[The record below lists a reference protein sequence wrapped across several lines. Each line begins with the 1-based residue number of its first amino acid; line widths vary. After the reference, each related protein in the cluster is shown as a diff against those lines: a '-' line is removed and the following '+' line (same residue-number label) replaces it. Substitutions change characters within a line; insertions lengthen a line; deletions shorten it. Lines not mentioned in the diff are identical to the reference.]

1 MIFLGVQLTILI
13 GKTVPVPA
21 SRLLLESLVSVEVT
35 NSDTG
40 RSGFQMSFSA
50 NRNGMSDL
58 DYPLLKEL
66 KQFNRVIL
74 VVIFNGR
81 PHVLSDGII
90 TNQQVQPSTQPGV
103 SSTIIATGEDV
114 SVMMDMEEK
123 IAQHPSQN
131 QTTIVSKIIAQYAQY
146 GIIPK
151 VIPPSGDKPP
161 LPTEYIPTQRGTD
174 LEYILEMAESN
185 GYVFYISP
193 GPAPGTSMAYWGPP
207 EKLGVPQSALS
218 VNMGW
223 HSNVDSINFQYDALA
238 ASEASGKLQDHKNNK
253 CQGVKVKSSKS
264 KRPTLATSS
273 GLKQSKVR
281 KRLLSPQGS
290 DRSQSKAR
298 VQSITDTSLD
308 QVVTV
313 QGELDSKNYG
323 SLLRARGLVGLRGVG
338 TSYDGLYYV
347 KSVTHKLERG
357 KYKQSFT
364 LTREGLGT
372 TVPVVI
378 P

>member
-1 MIFLGVQLTILI
+1 
-13 GKTVPVPA
+13 
-21 SRLLLESLVSVEVT
+21 
-35 NSDTG
+35 
-40 RSGFQMSFSA
+40 
-50 NRNGMSDL
+50 MSDL
-58 DYPLLKEL
+58 DYPLLKEV
-66 KQFNRVIL
+66 KQLNRVIL

-131 QTTIVSKIIAQYAQY
+131 QTTIVSKIIAKYAQY

-174 LEYILEMAESN
+174 LEYIKEMAEMN
-185 GYVFYISP
+185 GYVFYVSP

-238 ASEASGKLQDHKNNK
+238 ASEASGELQDHKSNK
-253 CQGVKVKSSKS
+253 CQGVTVKSSKS

-290 DRSQSKAR
+290 NQSQSKAR

-308 QVVTV
+308 QVVTAE
-313 QGELDSKNYG
+313 GELDSKNYG

-338 TSYDGLYYV
+338 KSYDGLYYV

-364 LTREGLGT
+364 LTREGLGA

>member
-40 RSGFQMSFSA
+40 RSGFQMSFTA

-66 KQFNRVIL
+66 KQLNRVIL
-74 VVIFNGR
+74 VVIFNGI

-90 TNQQVQPSTQPGV
+90 TNQQIQPSTQPGV

-131 QTTIVSKIIAQYAQY
+131 QTTIVNKIIAQYAQY

-174 LEYILEMAESN
+174 LEYIKEMAERN
-185 GYVFYISP
+185 GYVFYVSP

-238 ASEASGKLQDHKNNK
+238 ASEASGELQDHKKNK
-253 CQGVKVKSSKS
+253 SQEVKSSKS

-290 DRSQSKAR
+290 DQSQSKAR
-298 VQSITDTSLD
+298 VQSLTDTSLD

-313 QGELDSKNYG
+313 EGELDSKNYG

-347 KSVTHKLERG
+347 KSVTHKLEIG

-364 LTREGLGT
+364 LTREGLGA

>member
-21 SRLLLESLVSVEVT
+21 SRLLLESLASVEVT

-40 RSGFQMSFSA
+40 RSGFQMSFNA

-58 DYPLLKEL
+58 DYPLLSDL

-74 VVIFNGR
+74 VVIFNGI

-90 TNQQVQPSTQPGV
+90 TNQQLQPSTEPGV
-103 SSTIIATGEDV
+103 SSTIVVTGEDV
-114 SVMMDMEEK
+114 SVMMDLEEK
-123 IAQHPSQN
+123 ILQHPSQN
-131 QTTIVSKIIAQYAQY
+131 QTTIVSKIIGTYAQY

-151 VIPPSGDKPP
+151 VIPPVGDKPP

-174 LEYILEMAESN
+174 LEYILEMAQKN
-185 GYVFYISP
+185 GYMFYISP
-193 GPAPGTSMAYWGPP
+193 GPAPGTNTGYWGPQ
-207 EKLGVPQSALS
+207 EKLGVPQPALS

-238 ASEASGKLQDHKNNK
+238 ATEASGELQDHKNNK
-253 CQGVKVKSSKS
+253 SQEVKSSKS
-264 KRPTLATSS
+264 KHPPLATSS
-273 GLKQSKVR
+273 GLKQAYVR
-281 KRLLSPQGS
+281 KRLLSAQGF
-290 DRSQSKAR
+290 DQSQAKAKA
-298 VQSITDTSLD
+298 QSITDMSLD
-308 QVVTV
+308 KVVTV
-313 QGELDSKNYG
+313 KGELDSKNYG

-338 TSYDGLYYV
+338 LSYDGLYYV

-364 LTREGLGT
+364 LTREGLGA